1 MRASKPIE
9 LYLAEQRK
17 IQEAVFPIRKASWD
31 AAARRLTSQ
40 EMIREPGRP
49 SGQELLKLVVGPRT
63 EAISELVV

>member
-9 LYLAEQRK
+9 SYLAEQRK

-31 AAARRLTSQ
+31 AAARHLTAQ

-49 SGQELLKLVVGPRT
+49 SGQELPKLVVGPRT